1 MQEPFHLKSFEDEA
15 NHILEAAR
23 GKGKEIL
30 VRTLKECHRLRE
42 TAQREGR
49 AAGREEGAKQA
60 VEVERKRIAS
70 EAAPLTGVL
79 KEMTRAIEGRR
90 KDLIEAAERDVVQLA
105 VAIAEKIVKGEV
117 ASGRKVAAANVR
129 RAVEIAVNRGTLEI
143 RLNPRDHSLVEKY
156 LPELTS
162 EFTDI
167 DSVELRDDPSVER
180 GGCVVHTRMGK
191 IDADLGTQLGE
202 IGRALL
208 GGEDSK

>member
-15 NHILEAAR
+15 NHILEVAR

-30 VRTLKECHRLRE
+30 VRTLKECRRLRE

-60 VEVERKRIAS
+60 AEVERKRIAS
-70 EAAPLTGVL
+70 EVAPLSGVL

-90 KDLIEAAERDVVQLA
+90 KDLLEAAERDVVQLA

-162 EFTDI
+162 EFSDI

-180 GGCVVHTRMGK
+180 GGCVVHTRKGK

-202 IGRALL
+202 IERALL
-208 GGEDSK
+208 GGDDSK

>member
-30 VRTLKECHRLRE
+30 VRTLKECHRLKE
-42 TAQREGR
+42 AAQREGR
-49 AAGREEGAKQA
+49 TAGREEGAKQA
-60 VEVERKRIAS
+60 AEVEQKRIAS

-90 KDLIEAAERDVVQLA
+90 KDLLEAAERDVVQLA

-208 GGEDSK
+208 GGNDSK